1 MAYHISPEVRAKIAA
16 AWPDM
21 LDRLARGDLVRD
33 IVRDV
38 GVLRQQ
44 VDGYKLTTPG
54 AVAEWDTARESSA
67 DALWD
72 EAMDNAR
79 ANVDRNLAQHV
90 RTRIDTLKWAAR
102 IRNPRLYGD
111 KAQLDVNVKS
121 VDLTKIIQDANA
133 RLAAAKQGRIIDV
146 TPSNSGA
153 DHADTRAM
161 LGLEAAIAKA
171 ADLY

>member
-1 MAYHISPEVRAKIAA
+1 MPFHISPETRAKIAA
-16 AWPDM
+16 AWPEM
-21 LDRLARGDLVRD
+21 LERLARGDLVRD
-33 IVRDV
+33 IVKDA
-38 GVLRQQ
+38 GFLRQQ
-44 VDGYKLTTPG
+44 IDGYKLTTPG

-79 ANVDRNLAQHV
+79 ADVDRNLAQHV

-121 VDLTKIIQDANA
+121 VDLTAIIRDANA
-133 RLAAAKQGRIIDV
+133 RLAAAKQGRVIEG
-146 TPSNSGA
+146 TFSNTG
-153 DHADTRAM
+153 DGHADTHAR
-161 LGLEAAIAKA
+161 LGLDAAIAKA